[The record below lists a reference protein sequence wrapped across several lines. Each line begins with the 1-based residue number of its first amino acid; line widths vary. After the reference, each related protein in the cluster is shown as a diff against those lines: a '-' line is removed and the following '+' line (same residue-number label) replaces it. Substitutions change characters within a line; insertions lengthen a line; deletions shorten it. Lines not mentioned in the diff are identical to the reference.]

1 MNINMKYNERTWKYQ
16 TLWKNFQ
23 CWKNN
28 TSVKNKLLFSSLM
41 AIFTGISAQIRIY
54 LPWTPVPITL
64 QTYTVMIA
72 PLLLGAI
79 WGGISQI
86 LYIIGGI
93 AGIPWFAGWKGG
105 IMCLVGPTGGYLIG
119 FIATSFFIGYLIE
132 RFQRLKNRFFFLILL
147 IIANVFLIYLPGL
160 TWLWLWYNFSVQQI
174 TLMELLAKGMFP
186 FIPGDITKILF
197 VIATKEI
204 IRQ

>member
-1 MNINMKYNERTWKYQ
+1 MKYNERTWKYQ

-28 TSVKNKLLFSSLM
+28 TSVKNKLLFSSLI

-64 QTYTVMIA
+64 QTYVVMIA
-72 PLLLGAI
+72 PILLGTI
-79 WGGISQI
+79 FGGISQI
-86 LYIIGGI
+86 LYIMGGI

-105 IMCLVGPTGGYLIG
+105 IVCLVGPTGGYLIG
-119 FIATSFFIGYLIE
+119 FVATSFFIGYIRE
-132 RFQRLKNRFFFLILL
+132 RCQWLKNKFFFLILL

-160 TWLWLWYNFSVQQI
+160 TWLWLWYNFSAQQI
-174 TLMELLAKGMFP
+174 TFIDLLAKGVLP
-186 FIPGDITKILF
+186 FLPGDITKILL
-197 VIATKEI
+197 VITTKEI
-204 IRQ
+204 IKQ